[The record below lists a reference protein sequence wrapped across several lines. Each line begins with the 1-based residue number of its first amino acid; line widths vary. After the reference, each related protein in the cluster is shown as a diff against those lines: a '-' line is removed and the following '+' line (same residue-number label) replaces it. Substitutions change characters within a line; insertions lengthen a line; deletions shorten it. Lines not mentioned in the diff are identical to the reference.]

1 MNDAVSQE
9 APAPAHAPDAGAPDP
24 GTIDAIVQARH
35 GDPFAVLGLHTE
47 GGLHAVRAFLPAAM
61 QVDVVARDT
70 GLVIGSLQRVHP
82 GGFWSGTVAEAVPY
96 RLHIT
101 EAGRTYETEDPYS
114 FPPILGDM
122 DIYLLGEGRH
132 RDFGNAL
139 GAHVT
144 TMDGVP
150 GVRFAVWAPN
160 ARRVSVV
167 GAFNSWDGRR
177 HPMRLRFGAGVWE
190 LFIPRLGVGTLYKY
204 EIVSSWGETL
214 PLKADPVAWA
224 AEVPPATAS
233 IVASP
238 EVPAWK
244 DAEYIARR
252 PERQSA
258 TAPIS
263 AYEVHAASWMPHAE
277 QGGYGWAELADRLV
291 PYVKELGFTHIEL
304 MPVMEHPFGGSWGYQ
319 PLGQFAPNSRLGPPE
334 AFAAFVNRCHEADLG
349 VILDWVP
356 AHFPTDAHGLARFD
370 GSPLY
375 EHADPR
381 EGFHRDWNTFIYNH
395 GRNEV
400 RAFLIGSALFWLEHY
415 HVDGLRVDAVASM
428 LYRDY
433 SRPAG
438 EWVPNIDGGREN
450 LEAIHFFHELSRAVA
465 DRMPGAVLIA
475 EESTAFPAVSRPV
488 DQGGLG
494 FDFKWNMGWMH
505 DSLHYMEE
513 DPINRRYH
521 HGMMTFGLV
530 YAFSENFV
538 LPLSHDE
545 VVYGKGSLI
554 RKMPGDTWQ
563 RFANLRAYFGFMW
576 THPGKK
582 LLFMGG
588 EFAQDREWN
597 HDLGLDWFLLDDP
610 MHRGVQS
617 LIRDLNA
624 AYCGNRALHVR
635 DSSPGGFRWV
645 VMEDADQS
653 VFAYLRLGED
663 GDPPVLAV
671 CNFTPVPRYNYRLG
685 VPSGG
690 VWQEIVNT
698 DASVYG
704 GSGMGNGGQAWAD
717 EQPLH
722 GQPACVSLT
731 LPPLATLI
739 LRAG

>member
-1 MNDAVSQE
+1 MTTITCDAVHTGE
-9 APAPAHAPDAGAPDP
+9 PASGE
-24 GTIDAIVQARH
+24 ISAIVDARH
-35 GDPFAVLGLHTE
+35 GDPFAVLGLHSH
-47 GGLHAVRAFLPAAM
+47 GGTHAVRAFLPAA
-61 QVDVVARDT
+61 QAVTVLARDT
-70 GLVIGSLQRVHP
+70 GLTLGELHLVHP
-82 GGFWSGTVAEAVPY
+82 AGFWSGTIADPVPY
-96 RLHIT
+96 YLHIV
-101 EAGRTYETEDPYS
+101 EADRVFETEDPYS
-114 FPPILGDM
+114 FAPLLGDI

-132 RDFGNAL
+132 RDFANAM

-144 TMDGVP
+144 TIDGII

-167 GAFNSWDGRR
+167 GEFNAWDGRR

-190 LFIPRLGVGTLYKY
+190 LFIPRLGAGTIYKY
-204 EIVSSWGETL
+204 EIVSAWGETL

-238 EVPAWK
+238 DLPDWH
-244 DAEYIARR
+244 DAAYMAGRAAR
-252 PERQSA
+252 QTA
-258 TAPIS
+258 AAPIS
-263 AYEVHAASWMPHAE
+263 IYEMHATSWMPSAE
-277 QGGYGWAELADRLV
+277 LGGYGWAGLADRLV
-291 PYVKELGFTHIEL
+291 PYIKQLGFTHIEL
-304 MPVMEHPFGGSWGYQ
+304 LPVMEHPFGGSWGYQ
-319 PLGQFAPNSRLGPPE
+319 PLGQFAPNSRLGPPQD
-334 AFAAFVNRCHEADLG
+334 FAAFVDRCHQADIG

-438 EWVPNIDGGREN
+438 EWVPNIHGGREN
-450 LEAIHFFHELSRAVA
+450 LEAIHFFHELSRAVT
-465 DRMPGAVLIA
+465 DRVPGAILIA
-475 EESTAFPAVSRPV
+475 EESTAFPSVSRPV
-488 DQGGLG
+488 DEGGLG

-513 DPINRRYH
+513 QPVYRQWH
-521 HGMMTFGLV
+521 HGMLTFGLV

-554 RKMPGDTWQ
+554 QKMPGDTWQ

-576 THPGKK
+576 SHPGKK
-582 LLFMGG
+582 LIFMGC

-597 HDLGLDWFLLDDP
+597 HDAGLDWFLLDQP
-610 MHRGVQS
+610 LHRGMQS
-617 LIRDLNA
+617 LVRDLNM
-624 AYCGNRALHVR
+624 AYRGNTALHAL
-635 DSSPGGFRWV
+635 DSSPDGFQWV
-645 VMEDADQS
+645 VMDDSGQS
-653 VFAYLRLGED
+653 VFAYLRFGPD
-663 GDPPVLAV
+663 GAAPILAV
-671 CNFTPVPRYNYRLG
+671 CNFTPVPRFDYRLG
-685 VPSGG
+685 VPVGG

-698 DASVYG
+698 DATAYG
-704 GSGMGNGGQAWAD
+704 GSGMGNGGQVTASDIPA
-717 EQPLH
+717 H
-722 GQPACVSLT
+722 GHPASVSLT
-731 LPPLATLI
+731 LPPLATMI
-739 LRAG
+739 LCAG

>member
-1 MNDAVSQE
+1 MNDAIQQSG
-9 APAPAHAPDAGAPDP
+9 APDAG
-24 GTIDAIVQARH
+24 TIEAIVQARH
-35 GDPFAVLGLHTE
+35 GDPFAVLGPHSLN
-47 GGLHAVRAFLPAAM
+47 GLHAVRAFIPAADT
-61 QVDVVARDT
+61 VEVRARDT
-70 GLVIGSLQRVHP
+70 GLSIGNLQRIDAA
-82 GGFWSGTVAEAVPY
+82 GFWSGMVTDAVPY
-96 RLHIT
+96 RLHVT
-101 EAGRTYETEDPYS
+101 EAGRSYETEDPYS
-114 FPPILGDM
+114 FPPILGEM

-132 RDFGNAL
+132 RDFAHAM

-144 TMDGVP
+144 TIDGIS

-167 GAFNSWDGRR
+167 GAFNEWDGRR
-177 HPMRLRFGAGVWE
+177 HPMRLRFGAGIWE
-190 LFIPRLGVGTLYKY
+190 IFIPRLTAGALYKY
-204 EIVSSWGETL
+204 EIVAAWGETL

-224 AEVPPATAS
+224 AEIPPATAS

-238 EVPAWK
+238 NVPAWHD
-244 DAEYIARR
+244 DAFMAGRAAR
-252 PERQSA
+252 QTAS
-258 TAPIS
+258 APIS
-263 AYEVHAASWMPHAE
+263 IYEMHAVSWMPAAE
-277 QGGYGWAELADRLV
+277 QGGYGWAGLAERLV

-304 MPVMEHPFGGSWGYQ
+304 LPVMEHPFGGSWGYQ
-319 PLGQFAPNSRLGPPE
+319 PLGQFAPNSRLGPPQD
-334 AFAAFVNRCHEADLG
+334 FAAFVDRCHEAEIG

-438 EWVPNIDGGREN
+438 EWVPNIHGGREN
-450 LEAIHFFHELSRAVA
+450 LEAIHFFHELSRAVT
-465 DRMPGAVLIA
+465 DRVPGAVLIA
-475 EESTAFPAVSRPV
+475 EESTAFPSVSRPV
-488 DQGGLG
+488 DEGGLG

-513 DPINRRYH
+513 QPVYRQWH
-521 HGMMTFGLV
+521 HGMLTFGLV

-554 RKMPGDTWQ
+554 QKMPGDTWQ

-582 LLFMGG
+582 LIFMGC

-597 HDLGLDWFLLDDP
+597 HDAGLDWFLLDQP
-610 MHRGVQS
+610 LHRGVQS
-617 LIRDLNA
+617 LIRDLNV
-624 AYCGNRALHVR
+624 AYRGNRALHVK
-635 DSSPGGFRWV
+635 DSTPDGFKWV
-645 VMEDADQS
+645 VMDDSGQS
-653 VFAYLRLGED
+653 VYAYLRLGD
-663 GDPPVLAV
+663 AGDPPVLTV
-671 CNFTPVPRYNYRLG
+671 CNFTPVPRFDYHLG
-685 VPSGG
+685 VPVEGI
-690 VWQEIVNT
+690 WQEVVNS

-704 GSGMGNGGQAWAD
+704 GSGMGNGGQVTAD
-717 EQPLH
+717 NIPLH
-722 GQPACVSLT
+722 GHPASVSLT
-731 LPPLATLI
+731 LPPLSTLI